1 MRIERAGR
9 LRPALPVLA
18 EGPGWLVVA
27 KPPRTLVHRTTLE
40 PRALA
45 ALQIVRG
52 MVGRRV
58 YPIHR
63 LDRPASG
70 CLLFATDPDLAGPL
84 SAALAAGQ
92 KEYVAFVRGAA
103 RWEGVRRV
111 ETPMKDPLGTLK
123 EACSDVAVLG
133 AADEPR
139 CSLLHVWPRTGRF
152 HQVRR
157 HCRDL
162 GHPLVGDTAHGDSRV
177 NRWWR
182 ENGGVT
188 RLGLHAAR
196 LTLPAPGGGEIR
208 AECPLF
214 EDQAAAFA
222 RLPYWESAVAA
233 LPLLGRA
240 PLAIPD
246 WGPAPLPANASEA
259 AADAEDA
266 VDLDPAAP
274 ALAALPE
281 DA

>member
-1 MRIERAGR
+1 MRIERGGR

-27 KPPRTLVHRTTLE
+27 KPPRTLVHRTALE

-70 CLLFATDPDLAGPL
+70 CLLFATDAALAGPL

-92 KEYVAFVRGAA
+92 KEYLAFVRGAA

-123 EACSDVAVLG
+123 QACSDVAVLG
-133 AADEPR
+133 ASDEPR
-139 CSLLHVWPRTGRF
+139 CALLRVWPRTGRF

-196 LTLPAPGGGEIR
+196 LCLPAPGGGEIV

-214 EDQAAAFA
+214 DDQADAFA
-222 RLPYWESAVAA
+222 RLPFWSAAIDA
-233 LPLLGRA
+233 WPLLGRS
-240 PLAIPD
+240 PLPIPD
-246 WGPAPLPANASEA
+246 WGPAPRATTPDEA
-259 AADAEDA
+259 AAAAEDTA
-266 VDLDPAAP
+266 DDGA
-274 ALAALPE
+274 AALPE